1 MASGPTHGVKN
12 KTASLPRGERGR
24 KLLQENKK
32 LMKNTLLVINL
43 YTCGQ
48 YLMLFS

>member
-1 MASGPTHGVKN
+1 MVLGPTHGVKN
-12 KTASLPRGERGR
+12 KTASLPKGERGR
-24 KLLQENKK
+24 KLLQQNK